1 MRVILGRYEMAMPIA
16 SSGMGPLWGG
26 TDRRLN
32 RKIVIK
38 LIRLGRRRDSDAM
51 RRFNR
56 EARITARLGHPGVP
70 VLYDFGTD
78 EGELFMVMDMALPSR
93 PDLGSGTLI
102 RAPAVGCR

>member
-1 MRVILGRYEMAMPIA
+1 MRVILGRYELAVPIA
-16 SSGMGPLWGG
+16 SSGMGTLWEG

-38 LIRLGRRRDSDAM
+38 LIRPGKRRDSDAM

-78 EGELFMVMDMALPSR
+78 EGELFMVMELSR
-93 PDLGSGTLI
+93 D
-102 RAPAVGCR
+102 R